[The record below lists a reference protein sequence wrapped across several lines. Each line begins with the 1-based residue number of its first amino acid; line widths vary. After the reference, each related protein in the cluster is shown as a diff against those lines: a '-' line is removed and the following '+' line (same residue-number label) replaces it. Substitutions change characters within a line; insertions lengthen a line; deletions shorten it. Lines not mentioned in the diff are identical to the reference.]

1 MTRRPHQLLIAALFA
16 VLLATGLTWSGADTG
31 YAAEQQ
37 KIHPAIEAFMAAHPG
52 KDIPV
57 IIGAAHPG
65 ENVAAD
71 AMSKGAEDVTSLGI
85 VDAAAATVSTS
96 ELWALAGD
104 ADVAFVALDPV
115 MVSSGKEDDFSS
127 LRTTYP
133 HSANAVPAWQ
143 RGVTGDGVTV
153 AVIDSGLTTHKDL
166 RSAIVGAFD
175 LSTTADGTNDENGHG
190 TYVAGVIAGDN
201 KKYSGIAP
209 DANILSLKVSGR
221 EGSALA
227 SDVVVALQWVVD
239 NKSAYDI
246 RVVNLSMNSSI
257 ADSYREDPL
266 SAAVEQAWRHGV
278 VVVTSAGNYGSD
290 EFAVD
295 HAPANDPYVITVGAL
310 DDKGTKELRDDS
322 VAAWSSRGVT
332 MDGYAKP
339 EVVAPG
345 VDIIS
350 TLAERSLF
358 ASNPAVEKVDGKY
371 VGLSGTSASAAVVSG
386 AVALMLD
393 QQPWLTPDQVKARLM
408 DTART
413 ADGARAADASAA
425 VFSTKIVTANG
436 AAQPNSLIDPT
447 TGDIAYGSVLWRNI
461 LWRSA
466 LWKSIEQNVLWR

>member
-1 MTRRPHQLLIAALFA
+1 VIAAVFS
-16 VLLATGLTWSGADTG
+16 VLLAAGLAWSGADTG
-31 YAAEQQ
+31 YAEAQQ
-37 KIHPAIEAFMAAHPG
+37 KIHPAIEAFMAVHPG
-52 KDIPV
+52 SDIPV
-57 IIGAAHPG
+57 IIGAADPG
-65 ENVAAD
+65 GNVAGD
-71 AMSKGAEDVTSLGI
+71 AVSKGAEDVTSLGM
-85 VDAAAATVSTS
+85 VDAVAATVTTS

-133 HSANAVPAWQ
+133 RSVNAVPAWQ
-143 RGVTGDGVTV
+143 QGVTGDNVTV

-166 RSAIVGAFD
+166 QGAVVGAFD
-175 LSTTADGTNDENGHG
+175 LSTTAYGTNDENGHG
-190 TYVAGVIAGDN
+190 TYVAGIIAGDS

-227 SDVVVALQWVVD
+227 SDVIVALQWVVD
-239 NKSAYDI
+239 HKSAYDI

-266 SAAVEQAWRHGV
+266 AAAVEQAWNHGV

-290 EFAVD
+290 PFAVD

-310 DDKGTKELRDDS
+310 DDKGTNKLRDDS

-332 MDGYAKP
+332 VDGYAKP

-345 VDIIS
+345 VDIVS
-350 TLAERSLF
+350 TLAEHSSF
-358 ASNPAVEKVDGKY
+358 ASNPAVQKVEGKY
-371 VGLSGTSASAAVVSG
+371 VELSGTSASAAVVSG
-386 AVALMLD
+386 AVALILD
-393 QQPWLTPDQVKARLM
+393 QQPWLTPDQVKARLV

-413 ADGARAADASAA
+413 ADGARAVDASAA
-425 VFSTKIVTANG
+425 VFSTKTGTANTT
-436 AAQPNSLIDPT
+436 AQPNSLIDPT
-447 TGDIAYGSVLWRNI
+447 TGDIAYGSVLWRSV
-461 LWRSA
+461 LWRS
-466 LWKSIEQNVLWR
+466 VLWRSVLWRN